1 MTTFALVALTLMA
14 TLFAAAATGRWWLR
28 RLVMAPVQPAVSIGG
43 SPCDGCTGSQALLMA
58 AADGGQAGASGP
70 SGSSGGAAKKKKSGP
85 DRRTFLRG
93 ALGLSAFG
101 ALGGFGAASI
111 AFLWPNIR
119 GGFGAVF
126 EVASEA
132 EVLAEIDAGEGRMA
146 FRPARAL
153 LVRYDPADDPDGQY
167 ADLTNNSQVMA
178 LYQTCVHLGCTVP
191 WCETSHWWEC
201 PCHGSQYNR
210 WGEWQDGPAP
220 RGLDRFRTSVGD
232 DGVLFVDTSEIVTGP
247 ARQQR
252 ALDQPPE
259 GPHCV

>member
-14 TLFAAAATGRWWLR
+14 TLLAAAVIGRWWLR
-28 RLVMAPVQPAVSIGG
+28 RLVMTPVSTALATGG
-43 SPCDGCTGSQALLMA
+43 SPCDGCTGSQAMLMA
-58 AADGGQAGASGP
+58 AADGGQGASGG
-70 SGSSGGAAKKKKSGP
+70 SGGPSGGAAKKKRGP

-126 EVASEA
+126 EVASEE
-132 EVLAEIDAGEGRMA
+132 EVLAEIDEGGGQFA

-153 LVRYDPADDPDGQY
+153 LVRYDPAEDPDGQY
-167 ADLTNNSQVMA
+167 AALVDDSTQIMA
-178 LYQTCVHLGCTVP
+178 LYQVCVHLGCTVP
-191 WCETSHWWEC
+191 WCETSRWWEC

-220 RGLDRFRTSVGD
+220 RGLDRFRTSVD
-232 DGVLFVDTSEIVTGP
+232 DNGVLLVDTSEIITGP
-247 ARQQR
+247 ARQQQ
-252 ALDQPPE
+252 ALDQPPD
-259 GPHCV
+259 GPHCT